1 MRNFYTMKNLVKGLM
16 LSAVMT
22 LGVATAS
29 AQETNGG
36 ADDTKYEPV
45 AANKFWMGEAAAAG
59 DFYLYNVGADIFATN
74 DKATEKSID
83 NAVVWTAKVSNG
95 AYSFTGKNGYKIQM
109 WSVLGILWT
118 TKVTQNAT
126 ATNFKLA
133 TGTTTDKGNVYKF
146 SYKAAAIT
154 KYFNVDGSSY
164 KAGNDKSTN
173 SDWLLIS
180 EPQKNAYTEYVSL
193 FNEATS
199 YLDPNSDLFK
209 STDTD
214 KIKEITDQIK
224 EALNGYN
231 YNTYADGGRAKLEA
245 AINAAKDFITTGI
258 NQINTASE
266 VKATEIYSVNGAR
279 KSQLTKGLNI
289 VKMSDGT
296 VKKVLVK

>member
-1 MRNFYTMKNLVKGLM
+1 MRKLYTMKNLVKGLM

-109 WSVLGILWT
+109 WSVLGISWKT
-118 TKVTQNAT
+118 EVTQNAT

-133 TGTTTDKGNVYKF
+133 TGTTTDKGNVYSF
-146 SYKAAAIT
+146 SKKEGAFT
-154 KYFNVDGSSY
+154 RYFNVDGKEY
-164 KAGNDKSTN
+164 TAAKSQSN
-173 SDWLLIS
+173 LNDWLFIS
-180 EPQKNAYTEYVSL
+180 DDQKDAYTEYVYL
-193 FNEATS
+193 FNQATS

-224 EALNGYN
+224 EALNGYD
-231 YNTYADGGRAKLEA
+231 YNSYKESGKANLTEA
-245 AINAAKDFITTGI
+245 IAAAKAYIKTGI
-258 NQINTASE
+258 NGIGYVSE
-266 VKATEIYSVNGAR
+266 AKAVEIYGVNGAR
-279 KSQLTKGLNI
+279 KSELTKGLNI

>member
-1 MRNFYTMKNLVKGLM
+1 MRKLYTMKNLVKGLM

-109 WSVLGILWT
+109 WSVLGIAWKT
-118 TKVTQNAT
+118 EVTQNAT

-154 KYFNVDGSSY
+154 QYFNVDGSSY
-164 KAGNDKSTN
+164 KAGNYKSTN

-180 EPQKNAYTEYVSL
+180 ETQKNAYTEYVSL

-224 EALNGYN
+224 EALNGYD
-231 YNTYADGGRAKLEA
+231 YNSYKESGRAKLYAAIEA
-245 AINAAKDFITTGI
+245 AKNFIATGI
-258 NQINTASE
+258 NEIGSTTDAKVS
-266 VKATEIYSVNGAR
+266 EIYGVNGAR

>member
-1 MRNFYTMKNLVKGLM
+1 MRKLYTMKNLVKGLM

-109 WSVLGILWT
+109 WSVLGISWN

-146 SYKAAAIT
+146 SYKATAIT
-154 KYFNVDGSSY
+154 QYFNVDGSSY

-180 EPQKNAYTEYVSL
+180 ETQKNAYTEYVSL

-224 EALNGYN
+224 EALNGYD
-231 YNTYADGGRAKLEA
+231 YNSYKESGKAKLTEA
-245 AINAAKDFITTGI
+245 IAAAKAYITTGI
-258 NQINTASE
+258 NGIGYASE
-266 VKATEIYSVNGAR
+266 AKAVEIYGVNGAR
-279 KSQLTKGLNI
+279 KSELTKGLNI